1 MLSTNNN
8 NNVESFKAMIW
19 SSKPWNNINDVV
31 INIIGKVNK
40 IFDFKK
46 SLIEQLNI
54 DFRNKG
60 NKGIIWTLNPWIMQL
75 DVNATSWGIRY
86 SIQHLNLG

>member
-40 IFDFKK
+40 IFDF
-46 SLIEQLNI
+46 
-54 DFRNKG
+54 
-60 NKGIIWTLNPWIMQL
+60 
-75 DVNATSWGIRY
+75 
-86 SIQHLNLG
+86 

>member
-1 MLSTNNN
+1 MHFYNKMVMLSTKNN

-31 INIIGKVNK
+31 INIIGKFNK

-46 SLIEQLNI
+46 ITH
-54 DFRNKG
+54 
-60 NKGIIWTLNPWIMQL
+60 WTTKYWF
-75 DVNATSWGIRY
+75 
-86 SIQHLNLG
+86 